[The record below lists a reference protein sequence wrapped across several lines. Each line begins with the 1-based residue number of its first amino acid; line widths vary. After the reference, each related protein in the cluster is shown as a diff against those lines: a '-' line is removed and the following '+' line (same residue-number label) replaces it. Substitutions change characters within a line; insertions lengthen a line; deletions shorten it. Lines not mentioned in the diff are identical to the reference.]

1 MTTSKKNVSLA
12 RQINV
17 FVIINVCTSSQAKDA
32 FKVVLINGGENNMN
46 KPFMPKLVYFEPK
59 ALEYPLGIELKEKFQ
74 NMGLEIRYTTSHN
87 QIRDLPGDNDFQK
100 YRNAKSTLVVG
111 VRKTL
116 KFDSSKPSAEYA
128 IPFATGCMGHCHY
141 CYLQTTMG
149 SKPYIRTYV
158 NIEEIMETADAY
170 IAERA
175 PEITRFEAA
184 CTSDIVGIDHLTHT
198 LKKAIE
204 HFGKTELGRLRF
216 VTKFHHVDHLLDVE
230 HNGHTRFRFSINA
243 DYVIKNFEPG
253 TSSLAKRIEAAGKVA
268 RAGYPLGFI
277 VAPIYLHEGWKE
289 GYYHMFERLDAELP
303 KDARDDI
310 TFEFIQHRFTKPA
323 KKVIEKNY
331 PKTKLQMD
339 ESERRYKWGKYG
351 VGKYVYQKEQEED
364 ITKQL
369 RGYMERFF
377 PEAKLEYFT

>member
-1 MTTSKKNVSLA
+1 
-12 RQINV
+12 
-17 FVIINVCTSSQAKDA
+17 
-32 FKVVLINGGENNMN
+32 MN
-46 KPFMPKLVYFEPK
+46 KPFIPRLVYFEPR

-87 QIRDLPGDNDFQK
+87 QIRNLPGDNEFQK

-116 KFDSSKPSAEYA
+116 KFDTSKPSAEYA

-204 HFGKTELGRLRF
+204 HFGQTELGRLRF
-216 VTKFHHVDHLLDVE
+216 VTKFHHIDHLLDVK

-253 TSSLAKRIEAAGKVA
+253 TSPLAKRIEAAGKVA

-303 KDARDDI
+303 QDAREDI

-331 PKTKLQMD
+331 PKTKLAMD

-351 VGKYVYQKEQEED
+351 IGKYVYQKEQEED

-369 RGYMERFF
+369 SGYMERFF
-377 PEAKLEYFT
+377 PTAKLEYFT